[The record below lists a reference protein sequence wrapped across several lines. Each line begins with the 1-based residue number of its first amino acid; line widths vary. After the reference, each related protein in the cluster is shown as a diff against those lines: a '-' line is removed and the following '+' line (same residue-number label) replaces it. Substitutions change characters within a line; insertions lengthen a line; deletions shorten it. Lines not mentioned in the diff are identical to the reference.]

1 MLIVAFTTPLAA
13 MPARHAEMI
22 KNGAAEAEAYATA
35 YYGCF
40 GNIERVLLWQWL
52 MKNPAGAQG
61 LYRLKG

>member
-1 MLIVAFTTPLAA
+1 
-13 MPARHAEMI
+13 MI